1 MKYVSIAFVGL
12 IFLNLLSM
20 RESFRID
27 LTKDKR
33 FTLSEASVKTV
44 QNLKDTLT
52 VSAYFSD
59 DLPPP
64 YSQHARYVHDL
75 LEEYAAN
82 SGLFAFEFG
91 DPKDLETPADRLK
104 KKDVKQDVFG
114 QLIRESTSVEN
125 ELSELG
131 LMPVEISII
140 EGDQQRQKKAYMGL
154 VVRYQEK
161 YETVP
166 VVQNLADLE
175 KDLTSL
181 MKKLTRS
188 REPKIGLLKDPQI
201 NIETLSREL
210 RKNTNLEL
218 VESAQKID
226 HLDAL
231 VVVGSGNLLG
241 TEGSIKILDFLNQG
255 KNVALFLDRFIIDP
269 QSFEV
274 SAKAVMSLDALG
286 LEFGDSL
293 IADANCAF
301 LDLQE
306 NTDNL
311 YLPPIK
317 YAFAPE
323 LFSLSFENSIT
334 KGLRGVV
341 LPFVSPITVKDK
353 LVNYEIL
360 AKSSNDSWLEK
371 MPLDLSPER
380 DWVEKDITLSG
391 PHNLAINKKV
401 GEKGQL
407 LAVGSSAFVWD
418 EFLSG
423 PNLILAQNMVDYLV
437 ADPALLKI
445 KSRQLDSSPIDS
457 ELSDAFKMLIKYGNM
472 LGVPLLLIAYGLIRW
487 RMREYHRNSLR
498 RLFF

>member
-1 MKYVSIAFVGL
+1 
-12 IFLNLLSM
+12 
-20 RESFRID
+20 
-27 LTKDKR
+27 
-33 FTLSEASVKTV
+33 
-44 QNLKDTLT
+44 
-52 VSAYFSD
+52 
-59 DLPPP
+59 
-64 YSQHARYVHDL
+64 
-75 LEEYAAN
+75 
-82 SGLFAFEFG
+82 
-91 DPKDLETPADRLK
+91 
-104 KKDVKQDVFG
+104 
-114 QLIRESTSVEN
+114 
-125 ELSELG
+125 
-131 LMPVEISII
+131 
-140 EGDQQRQKKAYMGL
+140 
-154 VVRYQEK
+154 
-161 YETVP
+161 
-166 VVQNLADLE
+166 
-175 KDLTSL
+175 
-181 MKKLTRS
+181 
-188 REPKIGLLKDPQI
+188 
-201 NIETLSREL
+201 
-210 RKNTNLEL
+210 
-218 VESAQKID
+218 
-226 HLDAL
+226 
-231 VVVGSGNLLG
+231 
-241 TEGSIKILDFLNQG
+241 
-255 KNVALFLDRFIIDP
+255 
-269 QSFEV
+269 
-274 SAKAVMSLDALG
+274 MSLDALG